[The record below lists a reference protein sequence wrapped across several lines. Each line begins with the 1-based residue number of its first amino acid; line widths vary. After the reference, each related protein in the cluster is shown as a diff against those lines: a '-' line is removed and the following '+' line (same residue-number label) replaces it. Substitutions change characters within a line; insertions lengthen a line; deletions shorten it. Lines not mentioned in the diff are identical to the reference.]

1 MTIEAIR
8 DNIHHNVG
16 NKVFLV
22 HNEGRNKVSHYE
34 GRVIEV
40 YRNIFIVK
48 DNNSKMSFSYRDVL
62 TKTVKVS
69 FRQQKKCK
77 FLEKY

>member
-8 DNIHHNVG
+8 DSIHHNVG
-16 NKVFLV
+16 NKVFVV

-34 GRVIEV
+34 GRVVEV

-48 DNNSKMSFSYRDVL
+48 DNKSKMSFSYHDVL

-69 FRQQKKCK
+69 FR
-77 FLEKY
+77 